1 MGKQTIV
8 NSTIEDIYA
17 LTPMQEGMLF
27 QNILDKKSTSYVVQ
41 SVYNLDGAVDK
52 EKIGQSLKLLSRKH
66 DVLRTVILHQK
77 INKPRQVVLRNKDIE
92 YEVLDLSN
100 FSEEEQE
107 KKILEVTRLDVKR
120 GFDLQKDSLLRVK
133 YIKLGNE
140 VHKLIWSI
148 HHIIMDGW
156 CLSLV
161 FGDFLR
167 YYEQLK
173 NGVCMED
180 IENSIDEKRRETA
193 KYSTYIKW
201 LESQDKEK
209 GMEYWTELLSAYEE
223 PADIKPMKKPA
234 PTEEQMNRIRVSL
247 DKEI

>member
-161 FGDFLR
+161 FG
-167 YYEQLK
+167 
-173 NGVCMED
+173 
-180 IENSIDEKRRETA
+180 
-193 KYSTYIKW
+193 
-201 LESQDKEK
+201 
-209 GMEYWTELLSAYEE
+209 
-223 PADIKPMKKPA
+223 
-234 PTEEQMNRIRVSL
+234 
-247 DKEI
+247 